1 MQQEGIDVAI
11 QGNNSSIIQRVT
23 RTGRLFTIVLV
34 IFMLI
39 NMLLM
44 YAFQY
49 RYYQFITDINQVA
62 ALMPVVS
69 EDIPGAVW
77 EVITGRLPFT
87 ECKAYEMLD
96 DVETTLD
103 HFHSRGSEDTDL
115 LVVRRSVKT
124 MRTYVNH
131 IESNINNRV
140 SIAENQALL
149 SDLWDVGSLTSD
161 MLSDYLNKRVEIA
174 GKENQRGWIFFLGCC
189 IAEAALWAVM
199 THISH
204 TANRNL
210 AKYIETQIE
219 QLENFAGHLAD
230 GNMNTRAPDLQTREL
245 QPLTESL
252 NTMAVRLESLINQ
265 SRIEQENLKKS
276 ELRTLQAQIT
286 PHFLYNT
293 LDAIIWQA
301 EAKNSEEVIRI
312 TRALSDFYRI
322 SLNSGAEWITVAQE
336 KRHLEGYLAIQKVRY
351 RDILDYDVQID
362 PAIEDKIILKLL
374 LQPLVENALYHGVKQ
389 KRGVGTIRVMG
400 KQDGDNLYFCVQD
413 NGSGMTAERLEEIR
427 EALKNNQVQVVS
439 EAERGSGFGLKNVN
453 LRIRLYYPHNE
464 GLSIESDSKGTKVSF
479 WVPMMLKGKDN
490 HV

>member
-1 MQQEGIDVAI
+1 MAI

-77 EVITGRLPFT
+77 DVITGRLPFT

-189 IAEAALWAVM
+189 IAACLPFSFLVAAALAGISAARFWA
-199 THISH
+199 
-204 TANRNL
+204 
-210 AKYIETQIE
+210 
-219 QLENFAGHLAD
+219 
-230 GNMNTRAPDLQTREL
+230 
-245 QPLTESL
+245 
-252 NTMAVRLESLINQ
+252 
-265 SRIEQENLKKS
+265 
-276 ELRTLQAQIT
+276 
-286 PHFLYNT
+286 
-293 LDAIIWQA
+293 
-301 EAKNSEEVIRI
+301 
-312 TRALSDFYRI
+312 
-322 SLNSGAEWITVAQE
+322 
-336 KRHLEGYLAIQKVRY
+336 
-351 RDILDYDVQID
+351 
-362 PAIEDKIILKLL
+362 
-374 LQPLVENALYHGVKQ
+374 
-389 KRGVGTIRVMG
+389 
-400 KQDGDNLYFCVQD
+400 
-413 NGSGMTAERLEEIR
+413 
-427 EALKNNQVQVVS
+427 
-439 EAERGSGFGLKNVN
+439 
-453 LRIRLYYPHNE
+453 
-464 GLSIESDSKGTKVSF
+464 
-479 WVPMMLKGKDN
+479 
-490 HV
+490 